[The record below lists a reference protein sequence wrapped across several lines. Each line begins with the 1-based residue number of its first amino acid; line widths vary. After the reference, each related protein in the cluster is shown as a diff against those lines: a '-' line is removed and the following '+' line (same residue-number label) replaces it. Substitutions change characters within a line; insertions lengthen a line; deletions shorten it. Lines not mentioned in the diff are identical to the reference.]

1 MNVDAQNSPMKT
13 RPPSQRRRWTVIALT
28 VAFAHLFL
36 FGLLEGLLTIP
47 VLNQPTPAPIQ
58 AQLWSFPSAPV
69 PAPPSTPASPV
80 SQPLAGLV
88 SEALEPPD
96 SQNEPEAVQES
107 TTDQSQT
114 ANDIAPGPVDFS
126 TRVPGPDELAKGGSI
141 ALKAFWGDFDKGGQ
155 IAEGSIE
162 LTFPEPGR
170 YAIRLVTE
178 ARGWVTMFASK
189 PLFAE
194 TYGRIGAGGFIP
206 ERYTHQSPRGREET
220 AIFDYQEGK
229 IASTASKEPLPL
241 LKGIQDRLSFM
252 LQLAWMMRTDPD
264 RFGEG
269 ATVSL
274 PIASRKKAEM
284 VDFRVMPDDHLILPV
299 GVLVPVIHLSSTR
312 ESDRF
317 SGRID
322 VWLDR
327 TDRHLPVR
335 IRFEEVR
342 GQVVDMITNRT
353 P

>member
-1 MNVDAQNSPMKT
+1 MNADAQNSPMT
-13 RPPSQRRRWTVIALT
+13 NRSPPASARKLAIVGA
-28 VAFAHLFL
+28 VVFAHLLL
-36 FGLLEGLLTIP
+36 FAVLEGLLGLP
-47 VLNQPTPAPIQ
+47 VFNPPPSTAIQ
-58 AQLWSFPSAPV
+58 AQVWSFPSSPLPMASSQANDDSVQSFTGLVREDALQPVTDEPQAEAPALEQ
-69 PAPPSTPASPV
+69 PDEASPSTAK
-80 SQPLAGLV
+80 
-88 SEALEPPD
+88 
-96 SQNEPEAVQES
+96 
-107 TTDQSQT
+107 
-114 ANDIAPGPVDFS
+114 GPVDFS

-141 ALKAFWGDFDKGGQ
+141 GLKAFWGDFDKGGQ

-170 YAIRLVTE
+170 YSIRLVTE

-220 AIFDYQEGK
+220 AIFDYQDGK
-229 IASTASKEPLPL
+229 ISSTASKEPLPL

-252 LQLAWMMRTDPD
+252 LQLAWMMRTDPEQ
-264 RFGEG
+264 FAEG
-269 ATVSL
+269 STVSL
-274 PIASRKKAEM
+274 PIASRKKSE
-284 VDFRVMPDDHLILPV
+284 VVNFQVMPDQYLILPV
-299 GVLVPVIHLSSTR
+299 GVLVPAIHLSSTR

-342 GQVVDMITNRT
+342 GQVVDMITMRN

>member
-1 MNVDAQNSPMKT
+1 MTKG
-13 RPPSQRRRWTVIALT
+13 SQQGLARKIAI
-28 VAFAHLFL
+28 VGAVVFAHLAFL
-36 FGLLEGLLTIP
+36 AVLEGLLGLP
-47 VLNQPTPAPIQ
+47 VFSPPPSPPIQ
-58 AQLWSFPSAPV
+58 AQVWSFPSSPKPAAPSPVNTDSAKPLPSLIKEAVPEPVVDQSPPEV
-69 PAPPSTPASPV
+69 PALEEPNEAQPSVAK
-80 SQPLAGLV
+80 
-88 SEALEPPD
+88 
-96 SQNEPEAVQES
+96 
-107 TTDQSQT
+107 
-114 ANDIAPGPVDFS
+114 GPVDFS

-141 ALKAFWGDFDKGGQ
+141 GLKAFWGDFDKGGQ

-170 YAIRLVTE
+170 YSIRLVTE

-220 AIFDYQEGK
+220 AIFDYQDGK
-229 IASTASKEPLPL
+229 ISSTASKEPLPL

-252 LQLAWMMRTDPD
+252 LQLAWMMRTDPEQ
-264 RFGEG
+264 FSEG
-269 ATVSL
+269 STVSL
-274 PIASRKKAEM
+274 PIASRKKSE
-284 VDFRVMPDDHLILPV
+284 VVNFQVMPDQYLILPV
-299 GVLVPVIHLSSTR
+299 GVLVPAIHLSSTR

-342 GQVVDMITNRT
+342 GQVVDMITMRN